1 MAVCVFG
8 DRKDYAMPRS
18 SLLVSA
24 IILGAIGLGAPGAA
38 FAETWHTYYNDRYGT
53 TIKYPDYF
61 QPGNPPD
68 ANDGLAF
75 TSPDGASFSVFA
87 SYNALDFDLAGYQ
100 DFIVKDL
107 KPGRV
112 ITYMA
117 HGRDWF
123 VIPGTAG
130 ADGVFYERYLLS
142 HGGEMTEGFVMFYPS
157 RLKQKYDP
165 VVARMAK
172 SFRSG
177 SGYQTPDKH

>member
-1 MAVCVFG
+1 MQ
-8 DRKDYAMPRS
+8 RN
-18 SLLVSA
+18 SLLLRA
-24 IILGAIGLGAPGAA
+24 IFLGAILISGTGAA
-38 FAETWHTYYNDRYGT
+38 FAETWRTYQNDRYGT
-53 TIKYPDYF
+53 TIEYPDNF

-75 TSPDGASFSVFA
+75 TSPDSASFSVFA

-100 DFIVKDL
+100 DFIVKNL
-107 KPGRV
+107 KPGKVIAYRV
-112 ITYMA
+112 

-123 VIPGTAG
+123 VISGTAG
-130 ADGVFYERYLLS
+130 ADSVFYERYLLS
-142 HGGEMTEGFVMFYPS
+142 HGGEMTEGFVTSYPS

-177 SGYQTPDKH
+177 SGYQTPDKN